1 MELPKELQNA
11 WYSIILEQIS
21 QLLFDDKRVYA
32 FWVEGSIAQGKS
44 DEYSDLDLW
53 ASIDN
58 DLEDEMFAKVE
69 KLLLSH
75 GKLDIKYLMPIPHP
89 EIFHTVYHIEGTSEF
104 QTIDMNLQHNSR
116 VFMMDE
122 GVDDYLMIFDRAEVV
137 KSLKPKAKV
146 VDWAETMDRVQQYY
160 ALQHPNIMKN
170 INRGRLLEA
179 KIYYDYL
186 VQYLVKTIRLRHTP
200 DKVDYGFKH
209 SYRELRKED
218 LDFIQGVA
226 FVNGKE
232 DMLDG
237 LNRMKQFIESY
248 KEEMKIHIKSNNA
261 NIKA

>member
-1 MELPKELQNA
+1 MVSLKNIPPKNTRGTVVI
-11 WYSIILEQIS
+11 YSLM
-21 QLLFDDKRVYA
+21 L
-32 FWVEGSIAQGKS
+32 G
-44 DEYSDLDLW
+44 
-53 ASIDN
+53 N

-69 KLLLSH
+69 KLLRSH
-75 GKLDIKYLMPIPHP
+75 GKLDINYLMPIPHP

-116 VFMMDE
+116 IFMMDE
-122 GVDDYLMIFDRAEVV
+122 GVDDYLMIFDRAKVV
-137 KSLKPKAKV
+137 KSLKPKPKD

-186 VQYLVKTIRLRHTP
+186 VQYIVKTIRLRHTP

-248 KEEMKIHIKSNNA
+248 KEEMKILKL
-261 NIKA
+261 